1 MMNMKRILIFCASG
15 LLVLLAAASALAAG
29 PLTVDI
35 HGPGQRMVNIVLL
48 PPKALGDGVVPEAP
62 AKAFEEL
69 VANNLEYI
77 PFLNLV
83 PMSAMLGG
91 DTSRGVE
98 RADIDFKPMQ
108 LARVDL
114 CMTTGWRGNSIEARV
129 FETFGGRRIVGKLY
143 RDVDSLT
150 LAQAADRFCSA
161 FLEALTGKKGFFDS
175 PLAFVRQEGK
185 TKEIF
190 TVLPQGRDL
199 KRITKLGGYN
209 LSPSWSVDGSRIAFT
224 HIGKKRHELGIYDS
238 KTKKITMISRG
249 LGQTVISPVFGPDDM
264 VTVALN
270 RDGVTDIYELDKRYK
285 PTRRLAQSP
294 YIDVSPSF
302 DRTGGKMAFTSGRA
316 GNPHI
321 YLMDVKTGAVRRVTM
336 TGKYNTH
343 PCLSPDGRYIAYTH
357 RTANGHR
364 IYLHDLETG
373 REKQLTFGPGNDEY
387 PAFGPDGYFVAF
399 ASNRSGEYKI
409 YLSTRHGDTPRRIS
423 TGKGQAFAPAWDT
436 SLQW

>member
-35 HGPGQRMVNIVLL
+35 HGPGQRMVNMVLL
-48 PPKALGDGVVPEAP
+48 PPKALGDGVVPEAS

-69 VANNLEYI
+69 VSNNLGYI
-77 PFLNLV
+77 PFLKLV
-83 PMSAMLGG
+83 PMSTMLGG

-129 FETFGGRRIVGKLY
+129 FETFSGRRIVGKLY

-185 TKEIF
+185 AKEIF

-209 LSPSWSVDGSRIAFT
+209 LSPSWSLDGSRIAFT

-238 KTKKITMISRG
+238 KTKKITMVSRG
-249 LGQTVISPVFGPDDM
+249 LGVRQSSAPVFGPDDRII
-264 VTVALN
+264 VALN
-270 RDGVTDIYELDKRYK
+270 RDASS
-285 PTRRLAQSP
+285 PTSTSWTSATNPRAALREARTSTSRP
-294 YIDVSPSF
+294 ASTARETRWPSLP
-302 DRTGGKMAFTSGRA
+302 AGRA
-316 GNPHI
+316 I
-321 YLMDVKTGAVRRVTM
+321 
-336 TGKYNTH
+336 
-343 PCLSPDGRYIAYTH
+343 
-357 RTANGHR
+357 RT
-364 IYLHDLETG
+364 
-373 REKQLTFGPGNDEY
+373 
-387 PAFGPDGYFVAF
+387 
-399 ASNRSGEYKI
+399 
-409 YLSTRHGDTPRRIS
+409 ST
-423 TGKGQAFAPAWDT
+423 
-436 SLQW
+436 